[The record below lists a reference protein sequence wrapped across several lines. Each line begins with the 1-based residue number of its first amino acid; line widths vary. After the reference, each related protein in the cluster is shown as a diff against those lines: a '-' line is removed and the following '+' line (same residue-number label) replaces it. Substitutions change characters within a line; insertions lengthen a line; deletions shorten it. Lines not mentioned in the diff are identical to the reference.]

1 MMVLKSKQNIWLALL
16 LVVLASNYTLYNTG
30 FGTSIL
36 PIETNG
42 VVMGSLID
50 FIVVIPVLYMLYKG
64 EFSLKQAILLAAA
77 GCIAAR
83 FIIPMEH
90 LQPYVAVTW
99 AGFAIEGSIILL
111 EIVLVATL
119 VRYLPKI
126 LGEVRGSSLP
136 DLFSFSKAVEKHA
149 PKHPVIQMICAD
161 LLVLYYGFASWRR
174 QERQGL
180 TLHKNSSY
188 IAFQL
193 MIIHGIAIETI
204 GIHWWLHEKSMVL
217 SIVLLIINIYS
228 VIFLLADMQAIRLNP
243 VYVTND
249 TLYLSLGLMKRTEIR
264 FDHIAAIIEDRE
276 QLEGKL
282 SKDTIDFI
290 ARDFGEAYPHFI
302 LKMKEPVEVTFML
315 GIKKRYSQ
323 IAIKADQAQEFRQ
336 MLAQGMAM
344 SQHH

>member
-1 MMVLKSKQNIWLALL
+1 MIVKRKQNIWLAFL

-30 FGTSIL
+30 VGSSIL
-36 PIETNG
+36 PLETKG

-50 FIVVIPVLYMLYKG
+50 FVVVMPVLLMLYKG
-64 EFSLKQAILLAAA
+64 KFSLKQAILLAAF

-99 AGFAIEGSIILL
+99 AGFAIEGAVLL
-111 EIVLVATL
+111 VEIFLVATL

-126 LGEVRGSSLP
+126 LVDVRGSSLP
-136 DLFSFSKAVEKHA
+136 DLFSFSKAVDKHV
-149 PKHPVIQMICAD
+149 PNHPVVQMICMD
-161 LLVLYYGFASWRR
+161 MLVLYYGFASWKR

-204 GIHWWLHEKSMVL
+204 GIHWLLHEKSLVL
-217 SIVLLIINIYS
+217 SIVLLIFNIYS
-228 VIFLLADMQAIRLNP
+228 VIFFIADMQAIRLNP
-243 VYVTND
+243 VYVTDD

-264 FDHIAAIIEDRE
+264 FDKIEALIEDKE

-282 SKDTIDFI
+282 SKDTIDFV
-290 ARDFGEAYPHFI
+290 ARDFGEAYPQFI
-302 LKMKEPVEVTFML
+302 LRMKEPVEVTFML
-315 GIKKRYSQ
+315 GIKKRYHQ
-323 IAIKADQAQEFRQ
+323 VAIKADQVQEFRQ
-336 MLAQGMAM
+336 MLEHGMAKYLA
-344 SQHH
+344 